1 MALQK
6 ADVII
11 IGTGPAGL
19 TAAIYVARSGL
30 KPVVFTG
37 MQPGGQLTTTTEVEN
52 FPGFPHGIMG
62 PKLMEDMKAQG
73 ERFGTEFIADNV
85 VSVDFSKWP
94 LTVRSE
100 TQTFSAGSVIIATG
114 ATAKT
119 MGLPREAELMGKGV
133 STCATCD
140 GFFYKNKIVAVAG
153 GGDTAMEE
161 ACYLAKLC
169 KKVYL
174 IHRRDQFRASEIM
187 LKRAQSTPNIE
198 FLIPYEVKGL
208 VSNAMGLTGLEIYST
223 VEKQPKTLTVDGF
236 FMAIGHKPNSD
247 LFKDYLDIDDHGYII
262 RTEHCATKVPGV
274 FAAGDIADTVFKQAV
289 TAAGMGCQAGMQ
301 SVRFL
306 EEKGDHAN

>member
-1 MALQK
+1 MSARK
-6 ADVII
+6 VDVVI

-19 TAAIYVARSGL
+19 TAAIYVARSGY

-73 ERFGTEFIADNV
+73 ERFGSEFIADNV
-85 VSVDFSKWP
+85 TKVDFSRWP
-94 LTVRSE
+94 LEVSTDSE
-100 TQTFSAGSVIIATG
+100 TFLAGAVIISTG

-119 MGLPREAELMGKGV
+119 LGLPQEAELMGKGV

-140 GFFYKNKIVAVAG
+140 GFFYRNKTVAVAG

-161 ACYLAKLC
+161 ATYLAKLC

-187 LKRAQSTPNIE
+187 LARAKNTVNIE
-198 FLIPYEVKGL
+198 FLVPYEVSRL
-208 VSNAMGLTGLEIYST
+208 ISNATGLTGLELYSNL
-223 VEKQPKTLTVDGF
+223 EKQTRTLEVDGF

-247 LFKDYLDIDDHGYII
+247 IFRNYLDVDDHGYIV
-262 RTEHCATKVPGV
+262 RTHHCATKVPGV

-301 SVRFL
+301 SVKFL
-306 EEKGDHAN
+306 EDKGHH